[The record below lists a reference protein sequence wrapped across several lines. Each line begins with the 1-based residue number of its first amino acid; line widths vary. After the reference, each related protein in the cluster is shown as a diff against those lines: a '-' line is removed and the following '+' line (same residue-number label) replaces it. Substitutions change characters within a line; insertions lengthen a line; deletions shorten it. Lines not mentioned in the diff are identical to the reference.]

1 MDELLT
7 LVLKTYGLVGVLI
20 LLPAA
25 ASIVLWRQN
34 KALHEEV
41 VSQTNLALDAQKERT
56 KDQQT
61 RVADT
66 ERMMEKLL
74 EIVKEQTALNTEING
89 VMSRLSESVDK
100 MERRTLFNERG

>member
-1 MDELLT
+1 MDEILT

-25 ASIVLWRQN
+25 AAIFLFREN
-34 KALHEEV
+34 KLLHSEV
-41 VSQTNLALDAQKERT
+41 IAQTTLALEAQKDRT
-56 KDQQT
+56 KDQQA

-100 MERRTLFNERG
+100 LERRTLYNERG

>member
-25 ASIVLWRQN
+25 ASVVLWWQN
-34 KALHEEV
+34 KALHAEV
-41 VSQTNLALDAQKERT
+41 VTQTNLALEAQKERT
-56 KDQQT
+56 KDQQA

-74 EIVKEQTALNTEING
+74 EIVKEQTELNTEING
-89 VMSRLSESVDK
+89 VMNRLSESVDK
-100 MERRTLFNERG
+100 LERRTLYGERG